1 MPQAL
6 LSRADLLDRLL
17 LVFRDRG
24 FEGATIAEI
33 ARATGLGKASL
44 YHHFPG
50 GKSEMAQ
57 TLVREVCA
65 HLDRDVFAALQGKG
79 GPRRRIQ
86 RMVEGMDQ
94 YLEGGNRNCLLG
106 VFCLGGTRDRFAEE
120 VSAKVNLW
128 VGEIAD
134 VLIDSGV
141 PRKDARRRARDFLI
155 RIQGAIVISRALG
168 TLKPYRQTIKRA
180 TQDLLAEA

>member
-6 LSRADLLDRLL
+6 LSREDLLDRLL

-50 GKSEMAQ
+50 GKVEMAE

-65 HLDRDVFAALQGKG
+65 HLDREVFAVLKVKG
-79 GPRRRIQ
+79 SPSRRVQ
-86 RMVEGMDQ
+86 RMV
-94 YLEGGNRNCLLG
+94 
-106 VFCLGGTRDRFAEE
+106 
-120 VSAKVNLW
+120 K
-128 VGEIAD
+128 
-134 VLIDSGV
+134 
-141 PRKDARRRARDFLI
+141 
-155 RIQGAIVISRALG
+155 
-168 TLKPYRQTIKRA
+168 
-180 TQDLLAEA
+180 